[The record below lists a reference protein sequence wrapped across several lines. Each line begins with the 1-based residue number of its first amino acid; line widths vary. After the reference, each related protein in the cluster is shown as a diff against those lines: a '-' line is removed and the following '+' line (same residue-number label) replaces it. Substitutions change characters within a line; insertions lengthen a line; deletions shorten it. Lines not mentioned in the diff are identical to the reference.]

1 MSDII
6 DFDIGQKLAVIP
18 IKETTLDLINDDCKG
33 QIMNCIFDMKTLV
46 RLASTCVFFQK
57 LLTSIDFTSKI
68 VEEEYNKNTVEP
80 LISNL
85 VDIIIYVLQNYNI
98 DNIRLGS
105 SYASIAVVFNK
116 TRQNI
121 IKFNNIPIENIE
133 KQKKSI
139 VNFIQNELKI
149 KPDKRNK
156 ENIFYLGLGL
166 QLSIHSSSKPPSG
179 DKDAYTTI
187 PVYGNSANDI
197 NITKLAAFQRIVT
210 YLNNII
216 NNNLYTKPWYI
227 KMAEA
232 EAKADAEVK
241 ARAEAEAEAEAEK
254 EATIIAQRL
263 TLENLLK
270 VIENTKKYVDSN
282 EVKKI
287 MDENKDDGQAAT
299 NKIVEK
305 IIETTK
311 AYDDLTMEAQA
322 LQQQI
327 GQIGSK
333 NKHSSLDKLTFIELK
348 AKAKAKLSKKKNPE
362 ITLSSLNTKTKMIN
376 FLRRRG

>member
-18 IKETTLDLINDDCKG
+18 IKETTLDLIDDDCKG
-33 QIMNCIFDMKTLV
+33 QIMNCIFDMKTIV

-57 LLTSIDFTSKI
+57 LLTSIDFVSLP
-68 VEEEYNKNTVEP
+68 VEEQYTKDTVRP

-85 VDIIIYVLQNYNI
+85 VDIIIYVLKTYNI
-98 DNIRLGS
+98 NNIRLAS
-105 SYASIAVVFNK
+105 SYTPITVVFNK
-116 TRQNI
+116 KGQNI
-121 IKFNNIPIENIE
+121 TFNNFPIENKNSIIE
-133 KQKKSI
+133 IIQK
-139 VNFIQNELKI
+139 ELNSVTKR
-149 KPDKRNK
+149 KPDKINR
-156 ENIFYLGLGL
+156 ENIFYMGLGL
-166 QLSIHSSSKPPSG
+166 QLSIHSSSKTSSG

-197 NITKLAAFQRIVT
+197 NIKQLAAFQRIVT

-227 KMAEA
+227 KMAEEEA
-232 EAKADAEVK
+232 EAEAEVK
-241 ARAEAEAEAEAEK
+241 ARAEARAKAEAEE
-254 EATIIAQRL
+254 EATIVARL
-263 TLENLLK
+263 ITLENLLK
-270 VIENTKKYVDSN
+270 VTKSYVSSS
-282 EVKKI
+282 EVQTI
-287 MDENKDDGQAAT
+287 MDKNKDDGQAAT
-299 NKIVEK
+299 KEIVEK

-311 AYDDLTMEAQA
+311 EYEKLIEE
-322 LQQQI
+322 
-327 GQIGSK
+327 GQELGLPQGGK